1 MAAAG
6 NDSPK
11 KKRTADDNI
20 KRHKHVSVS
29 ISQFLNKYFYGIEFT
44 VAVEL
49 IHVVN
54 W

>member
-29 ISQFLNKYFYGIEFT
+29 ISDYI
-44 VAVEL
+44 L
-49 IHVVN
+49 INRYLWYLVCGSTGAHSFM
-54 W
+54 